1 MSESLEEA
9 SEDMYGFDC
18 GVPLCPP
25 PLQHQRS
32 TSMRFEDPDSPP
44 MYRSLA
50 QGSSSAMLDDDYDD
64 VPVYRSIAG
73 MESLEVATHAVSDHA
88 MEEDDSC
95 QGYAGYG
102 HAGIWGQLG
111 GSSSADCPEAHAY
124 RGLSAL
130 LCSPHV
136 VASAP
141 TLPPPGFVFELPA
154 ELLDEVL
161 SLLTPCPDLFAAM
174 RCSRSW
180 CEAARANYLD
190 RRTSV
195 PATPDALLRAAEC
208 ALPGDTIVVAAGVH
222 ILSTELAVETP
233 LRLLAGPGGTAVLT
247 STHHV
252 LLRTRCS
259 ASVEG
264 LTLLRLGDEVGY
276 PNCVVYA
283 EAGSGKPQY
292 RAPTPG
298 WHEDHDGGCNPM

>member
-1 MSESLEEA
+1 
-9 SEDMYGFDC
+9 
-18 GVPLCPP
+18 
-25 PLQHQRS
+25 
-32 TSMRFEDPDSPP
+32 
-44 MYRSLA
+44 
-50 QGSSSAMLDDDYDD
+50 MLDDDYDD

-161 SLLTPCPDLFAAM
+161 SLLTPCPGAYTQRATDLAP
-174 RCSRSW
+174 STQPPTPPT
-180 CEAARANYLD
+180 ARPHHHHTP
-190 RRTSV
+190 TSTA
-195 PATPDALLRAAEC
+195 PKQPPTPTARPPPPPTHHPTPPPPPPPRPHAHVHTHAPLALSPRALLPPPDDALQICLLRCAA
-208 ALPGDTIVVAAGVH
+208 VARGVRPRARTTSSAGRACRWPTR
-222 ILSTELAVETP
+222 SNPSSKP
-233 LRLLAGPGGTAVLT
+233 LTQTQPGGQHALT
-247 STHHV
+247 P
-252 LLRTRCS
+252 
-259 ASVEG
+259 A
-264 LTLLRLGDEVGY
+264 
-276 PNCVVYA
+276 PN
-283 EAGSGKPQY
+283 P
-292 RAPTPG
+292 
-298 WHEDHDGGCNPM
+298 

>member
-1 MSESLEEA
+1 
-9 SEDMYGFDC
+9 MYGFDC

-161 SLLTPCPDLFAAM
+161 SLLTPCPGAYTQRATDLALSTQPPTPPTARPHHHHTPTSTAPKQPPTPTARPPPPPTHHTTPPPPPPPRPHAHVHTHAPLALSPRALLPPPRRRPADLFAAM

-195 PATPDALLRAAEC
+195 P
-208 ALPGDTIVVAAGVH
+208 VAN
-222 ILSTELAVETP
+222 
-233 LRLLAGPGGTAVLT
+233 
-247 STHHV
+247 
-252 LLRTRCS
+252 
-259 ASVEG
+259 
-264 LTLLRLGDEVGY
+264 TL
-276 PNCVVYA
+276 
-283 EAGSGKPQY
+283 
-292 RAPTPG
+292 
-298 WHEDHDGGCNPM
+298 